1 MGKKILAM
9 LLAAALAVAFAVPS
23 AAVSGKVAGGA
34 DGTVKTVD
42 TRQTIDTADIT
53 YQNMRVENN
62 LTISEE
68 VGRGTVTLK
77 NVEITGTLL
86 IRSGGTVVL
95 DGVTCPNVTI
105 QNPKYK
111 PTVIATGSTS
121 IDTTYLKGNCVIEE
135 RGPVGGRGRLHR
147 RDLQPQRQLRAD
159 QRVARADDQGRQRA
173 GFRQELCRQ
182 LERFRRRFGRLLHL
196 TVRGRQ
202 RGRPGRKQRLTAKIP
217 RFGGGFLP
225 S

>member
-77 NVEITGTLL
+77 NVVITGTLL
-86 IRSGGTVVL
+86 IRSGGPVVL

-135 RGPVGGRGRLHR
+135 RDLSAGGEGYL
-147 RDLQPQRQLRAD
+147 DVVYSPN
-159 QRVARADDQGRQRA
+159 VNY
-173 GFRQELCRQ
+173 ELTNVS
-182 LERFRRRFGRLLHL
+182 LERMTKGVNAPASGRSFA
-196 TVRGRQ
+196 GSSS
-202 RGRPGRKQRLTAKIP
+202 GS
-217 RFGGGFLP
+217 GGGSGGSSTLP
-225 S
+225 SAGGSVGDLVENKG